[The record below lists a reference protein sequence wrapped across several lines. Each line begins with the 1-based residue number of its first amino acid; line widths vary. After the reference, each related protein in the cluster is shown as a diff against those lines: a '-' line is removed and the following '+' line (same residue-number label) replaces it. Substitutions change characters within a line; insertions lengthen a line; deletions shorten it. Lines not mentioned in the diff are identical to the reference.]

1 MDRLPQEII
10 NRMVMF
16 LDRYPD
22 REGVPNTLQQRV
34 VVKSSALPPFATISS
49 QWKEAVEFITFHR
62 LDIRSEDLGEL
73 RTIVTRNRCK
83 YLRNL
88 KYSILLPEYPEEQG
102 NRMESSEEQET
113 NNEIFTHSIA
123 ELFSTLRQWEDAGV
137 LSELRFNLAAPKSP
151 SDYYDSESRFATTY
165 LTLSEMDRIPK
176 VSRISYFQIQG
187 NYGRKISPS
196 VGPQLMSILPGLKHI
211 YAEFYEEGAQSASV
225 ERRSNFAR
233 LLEQTKLPASSV
245 AMFNFHQEAPF
256 DHREATS
263 SSLLQGTLF
272 DLFSASPRVFSQNLT
287 TFILDAY
294 VDATLFWPSIHE
306 SRAMP
311 SWPSLKKLK
320 ISFNPVAPSGTWY
333 FVGTPRDEEDTQFM
347 QHGNRD
353 TLDPFLIAFAKATQQ
368 MPVLESFML
377 ECEIG
382 YKVGFFELSYYAP
395 GVKADWSLDWGD
407 EDTATVRRLYYT
419 VGDVWRPDAFVEETL
434 RDIGRERHG
443 PELIERFLGHRS
455 WSSQSAWG
463 WF

>member
-1 MDRLPQEII
+1 
-10 NRMVMF
+10 MF
-16 LDRYPD
+16 LDQYPD
-22 REGVPNTLQQRV
+22 REGVPNILQQGV
-34 VVKSSALPPFATISS
+34 VFKSSALPPFATTSS

-62 LDIRSEDLGEL
+62 LDIKSEDFGEL
-73 RTIVTRNRCK
+73 RIIVTRNRCK

-88 KYSILLPEYPEEQG
+88 KYSILLPEYPEEQS

-113 NNEIFTHSIA
+113 NNEVFTHSIA

-151 SDYYDSESRFATTY
+151 SDCYDSKSRFATAY
-165 LTLSEMDRIPK
+165 PTLSKIDRIPT

-187 NYGRKISPS
+187 NYSRKISPS
-196 VGPQLMSILPGLKHI
+196 VRPQLMSVLPGLKHI
-211 YAEFYEEGAQSASV
+211 YTEFYEEGTQSAGIK
-225 ERRSNFAR
+225 RRSNFAR
-233 LLEQTKLPASSV
+233 LLKQTKLPASSV

-256 DHREATS
+256 NHQEVTS
-263 SSLLQGTLF
+263 SSLLQDTLF
-272 DLFSASPRVFSQNLT
+272 DPFSASLRVFSQNLT
-287 TFILDAY
+287 TFIPDAY
-294 VDATLFWPSIHE
+294 VDTTLFWPSIHE

-320 ISFNPVAPSGTWY
+320 ISFKPVAPCGTWY
-333 FVGTPRDEEDTQFM
+333 FVGTLRDKEDTQFM

-377 ECEIG
+377 ECEIR
-382 YKVGFFELSYYAP
+382 YKVRFFELSYYAP
-395 GVKADWSLDWGD
+395 SVKADWSLDWGD
-407 EDTATVRRLYYT
+407 EDAATVRRLYYT

-434 RDIGRERHG
+434 RDVGRERHG

-455 WSSQSAWG
+455 WTSQSAWS

>member
-1 MDRLPQEII
+1 
-10 NRMVMF
+10 MVTF

-22 REGVPNTLQQRV
+22 REGVPNILQQRL
-34 VVKSSALPPFATISS
+34 VVKSSALPPFAIISK

-102 NRMESSEEQET
+102 NLMESSEEQEA
-113 NNEIFTHSIA
+113 NNDIFTHSIA
-123 ELFSTLRQWEDAGV
+123 ELFSTLKQWEDAGV
-137 LSELRFNLAAPKSP
+137 RSELRFNLAAPESP
-151 SDYYDSESRFATTY
+151 SDCYDSEIRYSTAY
-165 LTLSEMDRIPK
+165 LTLSEVDKIPT
-176 VSRISYFQIQG
+176 VSRISYFQMQG
-187 NYGRKISPS
+187 NYSRKISPS
-196 VGPQLMSILPGLKHI
+196 VAPQLMSVLPGLKHI
-211 YAEFYEEGAQSASV
+211 YAEFCEEGAQSAGV
-225 ERRSNFAR
+225 ERRSTFAR
-233 LLEQTKLPASSV
+233 LLERTKLPVGSV
-245 AMFNFHQEAPF
+245 AMFNFHQEAPL

-263 SSLLQGTLF
+263 SSLPQGTLF
-272 DLFSASPRVFSQNLT
+272 DPFSASLRVFSQNLT

-294 VDATLFWPSIHE
+294 VDSTLFWPSVHE

-320 ISFNPVAPSGTWY
+320 ISFNPVAPSGAWY
-333 FVGTPRDEEDTQFM
+333 FVGTPRDEEDTQYI

-382 YKVGFFELSYYAP
+382 HNVGFFELSYYAP
-395 GVKADWSLDWGD
+395 GVKADWSLDCD

-434 RDIGRERHG
+434 RHVGRERHG

-455 WSSQSAWG
+455 WDSQSAWS

>member
-1 MDRLPQEII
+1 M
-10 NRMVMF
+10 
-16 LDRYPD
+16 
-22 REGVPNTLQQRV
+22 
-34 VVKSSALPPFATISS
+34 
-49 QWKEAVEFITFHR
+49 
-62 LDIRSEDLGEL
+62 
-73 RTIVTRNRCK
+73 
-83 YLRNL
+83 
-88 KYSILLPEYPEEQG
+88 
-102 NRMESSEEQET
+102 
-113 NNEIFTHSIA
+113 
-123 ELFSTLRQWEDAGV
+123 
-137 LSELRFNLAAPKSP
+137 
-151 SDYYDSESRFATTY
+151 
-165 LTLSEMDRIPK
+165 
-176 VSRISYFQIQG
+176 
-187 NYGRKISPS
+187 S
-196 VGPQLMSILPGLKHI
+196 VLPGLKHI
-211 YAEFYEEGAQSASV
+211 YAEFYEEGAQSAGV

-272 DLFSASPRVFSQNLT
+272 DLFSASLRVFSQNLT

-382 YKVGFFELSYYAP
+382 YEVGFFELSYYAP

-407 EDTATVRRLYYT
+407 EDTAKVRRLYYT

-434 RDIGRERHG
+434 RDVGRERHG

-455 WSSQSAWG
+455 WSSQSAWS